1 MTQGLATSVVMSLF
15 LLLTSVIFL
24 FLTSSWTDQSFN
36 TAEAMARQRA
46 RVETVIAINST
57 NESGVACTSYTA
69 QVSNSGE
76 VFIEDFSDM
85 DLLAEYINASNTK
98 VATRLVHT
106 TDWSVAS
113 IAPDTRDPN
122 AWNPG
127 EVATI
132 NFTLPWA
139 MKGGEKGTVLVVTPL
154 GVLDSNYFSCT
165 CTAGD
170 SGISDPSA
178 EAADTGGDNDGYELN
193 PTDAFSDGIAYASNL
208 NGNDDRHRFY
218 NYGFSIHSACAISG
232 IEVRL
237 DWWLDSLGGKNSMDV
252 ELSWDAGASWTA
264 AKTDNQE
271 TTSEHTVI
279 LGGAADTWGRSW
291 SVSEFTDANFRVRAT
306 MNGVGGR
313 DYFLDWMPVKVYY
326 AP

>member
-46 RVETVIAINST
+46 RVETGIAINST

-85 DLLAEYINASNTK
+85 DLLAEYTNASNTK
-98 VATRLVHT
+98 VATRVAHT

-132 NFTLPWA
+132 NFTLPSA
-139 MKGGEKGTVLVVTPL
+139 MKSGEKGTVIVVTPL
-154 GVLDSNYFSCT
+154 AILDSNYFSCT

-170 SGISDPSA
+170 SGFSDPSA
-178 EAADTGGDNDGYELN
+178 EAADTGGDNDGYDLN

-208 NGNDDRHRFY
+208 NGDDDRHRFY
-218 NYGFSIHSACAISG
+218 NYGFSIHGACAISG

-237 DWWLDSLGGKNSMDV
+237 DWWLDSRAGETVWTWSYPGTPAHRGPRPRRITKRQPPSIPSYLEALPTHGGGVGQCPSLPTPISGLG
-252 ELSWDAGASWTA
+252 LRPTASVV
-264 AKTDNQE
+264 E
-271 TTSEHTVI
+271 TTS
-279 LGGAADTWGRSW
+279 
-291 SVSEFTDANFRVRAT
+291 
-306 MNGVGGR
+306 
-313 DYFLDWMPVKVYY
+313 
-326 AP
+326 